1 MLTSQH
7 VQAVEEAQLQ
17 PLRMAQVVVVAAA
30 AAARAESLLGL
41 EVEVEDH

>member
-30 AAARAESLLGL
+30 AARAESLLGL
-41 EVEVEDH
+41 EVGVGDH

>member
-17 PLRMAQVVVVAAA
+17 PLRMAQVVVAAA